1 VTLPIGP
8 EALAAGALV
17 VAAGYLIFACTG
29 FGASLVTVPVL
40 AHFLP
45 VPFVLAVSV
54 LLDVGASLAI
64 EARFRRDAERIELLW
79 LAPFAILGNIL
90 GVTLLVGLPRRAS
103 LGGLGAF
110 CLAYGLWSL
119 ARGGRPRVVSRAW
132 APAAGLAGGVTGA
145 LFGSGG
151 PPYVIYLSRRL
162 ADPVRLRATISGM
175 ILLST
180 GMRLL
185 VFAGSGLV
193 WRDQLLAFALL
204 VPFAL
209 LGLWAGTRLSRR
221 LAPARLV
228 QLVRVLVLATGASLL
243 WRVAAGG

>member
-1 VTLPIGP
+1 VTLPLGV

-17 VAAGYLIFACTG
+17 VVGGYLVFACTG
-29 FGASLVTVPVL
+29 FGASLITVPVL

-54 LLDVGASLAI
+54 LLDVAASLAVG
-64 EARFRRDAERIELLW
+64 ARFRRDTDRSELAW
-79 LAPFAILGNIL
+79 LGPFAILGNVL

-103 LGGLGAF
+103 LGSLGLF

-119 ARGGRPRVVSRAW
+119 ARGGQARVVSRAW
-132 APAAGLAGGVTGA
+132 APVAGLAGGVTGA

-162 ADPVRLRATISGM
+162 TDPGRLRATISGM

-180 GMRLL
+180 GLRLV
-185 VFAGSGLV
+185 VFTGSGLV
-193 WRDQLLAFALL
+193 GGDQLLAFALL

-209 LGLWAGTRLSRR
+209 LGLWAGTRVSRHV
-221 LAPARLV
+221 APARLV
-228 QLVRVLVLATGASLL
+228 QLVRLLVLATGLSLL
-243 WRVAAGG
+243 WRVA

>member
-1 VTLPIGP
+1 VTLPLDLQ
-8 EALAAGALV
+8 ALAVGALV

-29 FGASLVTVPVL
+29 FGASLITVPVL

-54 LLDVGASLAI
+54 LLDVAASLAVG
-64 EARFRRDAERIELLW
+64 ARFRRDADRSELAW
-79 LAPFAILGNIL
+79 LAPFAVLGNLL

-103 LGGLGAF
+103 IAGLGAF
-110 CLAYGLWSL
+110 CLAYGFWSL
-119 ARGGRPRVVSRAW
+119 ARGGAARVVSRAW
-132 APAAGLAGGVTGA
+132 APVAGLAGGVTGA

-162 ADPVRLRATISGM
+162 AEPVRLRATISGM

-180 GMRLL
+180 GLRLL
-185 VFAGSGLV
+185 VFTGSGLV
-193 WRDQLLAFALL
+193 RGDQLVAFVLL

-209 LGLWAGTRLSRR
+209 LGLWAGTRGSRH
-221 LAPARLV
+221 LAPARLI
-228 QLVRVLVLATGASLL
+228 QLVRILILATGVSLL
-243 WRVAAGG
+243 WRVV